1 MTPPL
6 PNVTKEEYEKEM
18 GWLRADG
25 APRCPAATPPASQP
39 KEAPSFSPRL
49 RVVTG

>member
-6 PNVTKEEYEKEM
+6 PNVTKEEYEKER
-18 GWLRADG
+18 GWLRASG
-25 APRCPAATPPASQP
+25 APRSPAATPSASQP
-39 KEAPSFSPRL
+39 KETPSFSPRL